1 MSREYIKCGCFTRQK
16 QHGCGHYGSQQEKD
30 SDLGPKSDLT
40 SRKLCVHSSRG
51 SQELNVSLK
60 KISSMAKI
68 RPVLIALVENA
79 AAVQI
84 LRSES
89 FHKTR
94 ASWMKRKTQ
103 IFEEEL

>member
-1 MSREYIKCGCFTRQK
+1 MDVLPTRNTTGVAIMEANRKRTVIWAQ
-16 QHGCGHYGSQQEKD
+16 G
-30 SDLGPKSDLT
+30 DLDLT
-40 SRKLCVHSSRG
+40 SRTPCVHSSWG
-51 SQELNVSLK
+51 SQELNHDLLK
-60 KISSMAKI
+60 KSSSMAKI

-94 ASWMKRKTQ
+94 AS
-103 IFEEEL
+103 